1 MPEIAESEL
10 MNGPFISFSFL
21 GGKCPSTFADNTPP
35 VARAVHFLR
44 LHLVGKTIKSAT
56 AVEDG
61 NVFGKVG
68 TTGPEFAAAMTG
80 KKVGCFVALGTVNMK
95 G

>member
-10 MNGPFISFSFL
+10 SASRPISVASVAHA
-21 GGKCPSTFADNTPP
+21 FA

-44 LHLVGKTIKSAT
+44 RHLVGRTIKNAT
-56 AVEDG
+56 AIDDA

-68 TTGPEFAAAMTG
+68 TTGADVSAALTG
-80 KKVGCFVALGTVNMK
+80 KKV
-95 G
+95 